1 MKMFYKKDNILVDV
15 YSFDEN
21 KGVLIFNPSAA
32 GKNGGYGWMR
42 VKHKYLVPEEYWNPF
57 TQGFESKT
65 ERNKIGS
72 RLTLKSAIWECTDGT
87 EFADRDEA
95 IAHEKELME
104 AEKDDPELMEVKEDE
119 PES

>member
-104 AEKDDPELMEVKEDE
+104 PELMEVKEDE